1 MDRMRAV
8 DGYIDWEED
17 QFGIFRSPDKVYAI
31 THMVHNNTYDT
42 YIAYGESPKGIK
54 MYSRHGT
61 FNSFKEAAHWCEI
74 HHMVG
79 ADTRS

>member
-1 MDRMRAV
+1 MDRMRDA
-8 DGYIDWEED
+8 DGDIDWEEG
-17 QFGIFRSPDKVYAI
+17 QFGIFRSHDGMYAI
-31 THMVHNNTYDT
+31 TYMLHNNTYDT

-61 FNSFKEAAHWCEI
+61 FNSFKEAAHWCKM

-79 ADTRS
+79 ADTRP